1 MEMLLP
7 ENLID
12 VHWHLRLQ
20 PVKTTPIQCSHP
32 QCQDPSLAKTSQ
44 GSEFKF
50 V

>member
-32 QCQDPSLAKTSQ
+32 QCQDPSLARLAR
-44 GSEFKF
+44 
-50 V
+50 VLN